1 MSESVSK
8 DLLKLS
14 PDAKYLLSPHPVYNH
29 FGAKISKEKALR
41 NLKIDSDKHTILFFG
56 LIRDYKGLDILIE
69 AFNNLDSSYRL
80 IIAGESY
87 GSFDKYAK
95 LIEKNINRQRIY
107 VFNNY
112 IPDSQVPD
120 FFCASDVV
128 VLPYRSAT
136 QSGITAIAQ
145 HFEKPVITTNVGG
158 LKESIENS
166 GIGIVVPEANANQLT
181 ISIQDFF
188 INNRATEYQI
198 KISEIN
204 KIYSWSNFSQK
215 IMELYKSLDICKQ

>member
-1 MSESVSK
+1 MYEPFLITHYRASWT
-8 DLLKLS
+8 
-14 PDAKYLLSPHPVYNH
+14 
-29 FGAKISKEKALR
+29 G
-41 NLKIDSDKHTILFFG
+41 
-56 LIRDYKGLDILIE
+56 IRDYDGPVNYPGVIIPEEVIASQTEEIAAILRRQD
-69 AFNNLDSSYRL
+69 LY
-80 IIAGESY
+80 Y
-87 GSFDKYAK
+87 DK
-95 LIEKNINRQRIY
+95 N
-107 VFNNY
+107 
-112 IPDSQVPD
+112 
-120 FFCASDVV
+120 
-128 VLPYRSAT
+128 T
-136 QSGITAIAQ
+136 IAQ